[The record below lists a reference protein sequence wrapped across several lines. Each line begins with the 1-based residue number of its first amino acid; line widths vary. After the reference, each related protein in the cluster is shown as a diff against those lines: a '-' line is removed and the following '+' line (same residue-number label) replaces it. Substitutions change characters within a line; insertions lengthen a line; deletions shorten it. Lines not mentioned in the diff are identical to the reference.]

1 MQETRSKVVDYL
13 IVFDMVAHGW
23 FYIKNPRN
31 TYDWSVFF
39 QPLYQ
44 EAWIGLT
51 IFSFI
56 IPILIAIIAFFRE

>member
-1 MQETRSKVVDYL
+1 MQESRAKVVDYL

-31 TYDWSVFF
+31 TYDWAVFF

-51 IFSFI
+51 IFSFT